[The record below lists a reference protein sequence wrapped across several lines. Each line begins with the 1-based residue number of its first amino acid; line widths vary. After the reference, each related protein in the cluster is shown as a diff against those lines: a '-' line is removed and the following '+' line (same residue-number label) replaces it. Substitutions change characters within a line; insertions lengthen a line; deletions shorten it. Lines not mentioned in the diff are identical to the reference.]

1 MDKLRNIL
9 DTIYNTEHGML
20 YFYLILGVIA
30 LIFVVLIIITIVKAK
45 KEDKI
50 LQEVEKNNPALKSEP
65 QEEVK
70 EPVKVELKEKSK
82 EEIKEE
88 SKEENKEE
96 PEEEYEPEYFSET
109 QIFNKVLMDTNN
121 YNNNEDL
128 TPSPVQNEEIPLTI
142 PETNELNKSETNDSV
157 YLEPVKEDSEDKSI
171 GELFTEELPVVYPK
185 MTEEEL
191 NKEESKEEI
200 KEESKEETKEE
211 SKEETKEETPLIT
224 DTPVVLAEP
233 KEENKELTNTQSI
246 HISND
251 EIKARLAKLKNL
263 KREEPAPAEK
273 EIPLEQSDTGLINIM
288 SNAGINDDMELPA
301 IKEAHNTE
309 EIDTN
314 KTI

>member
-20 YFYLILGVIA
+20 YFYLILGAIA

-50 LQEVEKNNPALKSEP
+50 LKEENHNPALKSEP

-70 EPVKVELKEKSK
+70 EPVKVELKEEPT

-88 SKEENKEE
+88 Q
-96 PEEEYEPEYFSET
+96 EEYEPEYYSET

-142 PETNELNKSETNDSV
+142 PETNELNKPETNDSV
-157 YLEPVKEDSEDKSI
+157 YLEPVKEDLEDKSI
-171 GELFTEELPVVYPK
+171 GELFTEELPVIYPE

-191 NKEESKEEI
+191 NKEEPQ
-200 KEESKEETKEE
+200 
-211 SKEETKEETPLIT
+211 EETPVIQ
-224 DTPVVLAEP
+224 DKPVVPEEP

-263 KREEPAPAEK
+263 KKEEPAPAEK

-301 IKEAHNTE
+301 IKEARNTE

>member
-20 YFYLILGVIA
+20 YFYLILGAIA

-50 LQEVEKNNPALKSEP
+50 LKEVEKNNPALKSEP

-70 EPVKVELKEKSK
+70 ELVKVELKEEPT

-88 SKEENKEE
+88 Q
-96 PEEEYEPEYFSET
+96 EEYEPEYYSET

-142 PETNELNKSETNDSV
+142 PETNELNKPETNDSV
-157 YLEPVKEDSEDKSI
+157 YLEPVKEDLEDKSI
-171 GELFTEELPVVYPK
+171 GELFTEELPVIYPE

-191 NKEESKEEI
+191 NKEE
-200 KEESKEETKEE
+200 TQ
-211 SKEETKEETPLIT
+211 EETPVIQ
-224 DTPVVLAEP
+224 DTPVVLEEP
-233 KEENKELTNTQSI
+233 KEEKEENKELTNTQSI

-263 KREEPAPAEK
+263 KKEEPAPAEK

-301 IKEAHNTE
+301 IKEARNTE

>member
-20 YFYLILGVIA
+20 YFYLILGAIA

-50 LQEVEKNNPALKSEP
+50 LKEVEKNNPALKSEP

-70 EPVKVELKEKSK
+70 EPVKVELKEEPT

-88 SKEENKEE
+88 Q
-96 PEEEYEPEYFSET
+96 EEYEPEYYSET

-142 PETNELNKSETNDSV
+142 PETNELNKPETNDSV
-157 YLEPVKEDSEDKSI
+157 YLEPVKEDLEDKSI
-171 GELFTEELPVVYPK
+171 GELFTEELPVIYPE

-191 NKEESKEEI
+191 NKEEPQ
-200 KEESKEETKEE
+200 
-211 SKEETKEETPLIT
+211 EETPVIQ
-224 DTPVVLAEP
+224 DTPVVPEEP
-233 KEENKELTNTQSI
+233 KEENKENKELTNTQSI

-263 KREEPAPAEK
+263 KKEEPAPAEK

-301 IKEAHNTE
+301 IKEARNTE